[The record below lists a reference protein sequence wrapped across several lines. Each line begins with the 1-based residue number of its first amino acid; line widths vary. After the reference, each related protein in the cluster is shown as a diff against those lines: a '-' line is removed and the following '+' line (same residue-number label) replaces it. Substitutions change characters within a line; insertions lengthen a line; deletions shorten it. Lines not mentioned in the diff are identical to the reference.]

1 MFGIIPGL
9 LITLEIVLIVE
20 ETDNYFFLN
29 KSVTDGT
36 SLRCDGKLVEDFPFP
51 AAKSFPW
58 DLHPLSNYQLQHGK
72 PAARNFVVF
81 DSNVHFLPD

>member
-1 MFGIIPGL
+1 ML
-9 LITLEIVLIVE
+9 MTVKVS
-20 ETDNYFFLN
+20 DNLVSLN

-58 DLHPLSNYQLQHGK
+58 DLHPLSNYQLQHCK